1 MHANQRVGFLGESY
15 AVVRTEPESQLGL
28 PTLQIILPVVKRGS
42 APPPAPSEGCK
53 ISRTTSMILALPSHF
68 FLLVAAFLMRGAA
81 VLASVSDSNPSTAEN
96 LRPTAWATK
105 NVMLIPASDMT

>member
-15 AVVRTEPESQLGL
+15 AVVRTEPESQLAFRRSRL
-28 PTLQIILPVVKRGS
+28 YFQLSSEARPSRPS
-42 APPPAPSEGCK
+42 APSERCK
-53 ISRTTSMILALPSHF
+53 IGRTASMIAALPSHF

-96 LRPTAWATK
+96 LRPTAWAK
-105 NVMLIPASDMT
+105 KKVMLMPAA